1 MLGGHY
7 SVSYMAKKVDPTIKL
22 WHLFLAAQWLDL
34 VWSPL
39 ILLGIEKADTKHPMP
54 ASPIHLT
61 YMPYS
66 HGLVAALLWS
76 VFALF
81 AYRLTT
87 RQSYASGVLV
97 ATTVFSHWVL
107 DLIVH
112 NHDLPLL
119 GNRFKVGFGV
129 YHSIFWSFAI
139 EATLLLIGLVQ
150 YMRSSWPVGSFGSR
164 YGMPLVFAALLLF
177 NANSIWGPSPP
188 NEKFVAVFNLVY
200 YIGFAVIIARVERGR
215 IPYKRGAFP
224 HERVTDANM

>member
-7 SVSYMAKKVDPTIKL
+7 SVSYIVKKVDPTIKL

-39 ILLGIEKADTKHPMP
+39 ILLGIEKADTHHPLP

-61 YMPYS
+61 YIPYS

-76 VFALF
+76 IVALF
-81 AYRLTT
+81 AYRLTVGC
-87 RQSYASGVLV
+87 RQSYASAALV
-97 ATTVFSHWVL
+97 ATTVFSHWLL

-112 NHDLPLL
+112 DRDLPLL

-139 EATLLLIGLVQ
+139 EATLLLIGLML
-150 YMRSSWPVGSFGSR
+150 YMRSTRPVGNFGSH

-177 NANSIWGPSPP
+177 NANSIWGPLPP
-188 NEKFVAVFNLVY
+188 NEKVVAVFNLVY
-200 YIGFAVIIARVERGR
+200 YIGFSAMIAKVERGR
-215 IPYKRGAFP
+215 K
-224 HERVTDANM
+224 